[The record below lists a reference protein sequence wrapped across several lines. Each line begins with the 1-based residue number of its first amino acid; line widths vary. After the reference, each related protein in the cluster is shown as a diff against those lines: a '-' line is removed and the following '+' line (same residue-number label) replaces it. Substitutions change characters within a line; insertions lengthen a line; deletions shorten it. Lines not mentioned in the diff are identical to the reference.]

1 MRKDGHVKCAESAWN
16 MEGLIPVSRV
26 VKQSFRRDAW
36 PELQFLGM
44 N

>member
-1 MRKDGHVKCAESAWN
+1 MRKDGNVKCAESAWN
-16 MEGLIPVSRV
+16 TEGLMPVSRV
-26 VKQSFRRDAW
+26 VKQSFRRDAR